1 MKEILSEGLTSSL
14 DSFGTF
20 PKSINSPHSP
30 RLEKVHRKAVFYEG
44 FPYIIIY
51 IAIPGIMSR
60 TLCLKCCLSI
70 DLVEGKIVL
79 KHIENIIYHCIY
91 YNIFLAY
98 TRVINK
104 GSYDPT
110 SHRSVDP
117 IVIIH

>member
-51 IAIPGIMSR
+51 IAIPGIMSW

-79 KHIENIIYHCIY
+79 KQVKNIIYYSILLTINPQFRGLYRGKHR
-91 YNIFLAY
+91 NL
-98 TRVINK
+98 RVFIK
-104 GSYDPT
+104 T
-110 SHRSVDP
+110 ETF
-117 IVIIH
+117 